1 MEFHNNFFRRERT
14 LRDPRIETLAK
25 NLINYSVKLQKGE
38 KVLIENFGLQREL
51 VTALVEE
58 AYKAGGYPFVLLKD
72 HIVDRALLLGAQDEQ
87 FNMMAD
93 FEANVMGKMDA
104 YIGLRSGDNINEHA
118 DVPDDKMKI
127 HGSTIG
133 KKVHREIRVP
143 KTRWVVLRYPTSS
156 MAQLAKMSTEGFED
170 FYFNVCNLDYGKMD
184 KAMDNL
190 VELMNKTDKVRITGQ
205 GTDLTFSIKDI
216 PAIKCSGEMNIPDGE
231 VYTAPVKDSVNGVIT
246 YNTPSPYQGFTFEN
260 VKLTF
265 KDGKIVEAESND
277 TERINKIFDTD
288 EGARY
293 VGEFAIGVNPYIS
306 HPMQDIL
313 FDEKI
318 DGSFHFT
325 PGQCYDNAYNGN
337 HSNIHWDMVN
347 IQRADYGGGEMY
359 FDDVL
364 IRKDGRFVV
373 PELEALNPEN
383 LK

>member
-1 MEFHNNFFRRERT
+1 MK
-14 LRDPRIETLAK
+14 DPRISTLAK
-25 NLINYSVKLQKGE
+25 NLINYSVQLQKGE

-51 VTALVEE
+51 VAALVKE
-58 AYKAGGYPFVLLKD
+58 AYAAGGYPFVLLKD
-72 HIVDRALLLGAQDEQ
+72 HQVDRAMLMGAQEEQ
-87 FNMMAD
+87 YSMMAD
-93 FEANVMGKMDA
+93 FEAAVMKEMDG

-127 HGSTIG
+127 HGKTIG
-133 KKVHREIRVP
+133 KKVHRDIRVP
-143 KTRWVVLRYPTSS
+143 KTKWVVLRYPTSS
-156 MAQLAKMSTEGFED
+156 MAQLAKMSTEAFED
-170 FYFNVCNLDYGKMD
+170 FYFDVCNLDYSKMD
-184 KAMDNL
+184 AAMDSL
-190 VELMNKTDKVRITGQ
+190 VELMDKTDKVRITGQ
-205 GTDLTFSIKDI
+205 GTDLSFSIKDI
-216 PAIKCSGEMNIPDGE
+216 PAIKCAGRLNIPDGE
-231 VYTAPVKDSVNGVIT
+231 VYTAPVRDSVNGVIT

-277 TERINKIFDTD
+277 SARINKIFDTD

-293 VGEFAIGVNPYIS
+293 IGEFAIGVNPYIQ

-325 PGQCYDNAYNGN
+325 PGQCYDDAYNGN

-347 IQRADYGGGEMY
+347 IQRPEYGGGEIY

-364 IRKDGRFVV
+364 IRKDGKFVV
-373 PELEALNPEN
+373 PELEKLNPEN